1 METSVSLLDRLADS
15 PTEADWRRLDGLYR
29 PLLAAWASRAG
40 VPPSDTDDL
49 IQEVLLAVVKQV
61 GDFDRGAEGAFRG
74 WLRTV
79 LARRITD
86 YLRRRA
92 VRPVA
97 TGDPDFARRLDEL
110 ASPASDLS
118 RLWDREHD
126 AHVARQALRI
136 VEPDFAPATWQAFRR
151 QVIDG
156 LPAAEAA
163 REAGI
168 TLNSALLA
176 KSRVLKRLR
185 QEVAGLIG

>member
-1 METSVSLLDRLADS
+1 METSVSLLDRLAGS
-15 PTEADWRRLDGLYR
+15 PTESDWRRLDALYR
-29 PLLAAWASRAG
+29 PLLAAWATRAG
-40 VPPSDTDDL
+40 VPANDADDL
-49 IQEVLLAVVKQV
+49 IQEVLIAVVKQV
-61 GDFDRGAEGAFRG
+61 GEFDRRAEGAFRG

-79 LARRITD
+79 LGRRITD

-97 TGDPDFARRLDEL
+97 TGDPEFARRLDEL
-110 ASPASDLS
+110 ASPQSELS

-126 AHVARQALRI
+126 THVARQALRI
-136 VEPDFAPATWQAFRR
+136 VQPDFAPATWQAFRR

-156 LPAAEAA
+156 IPGVAAAQEL
-163 REAGI
+163 GI
-168 TLNSALLA
+168 SLNAALLA

>member
-1 METSVSLLDRLADS
+1 METSVSLLDRLARS
-15 PTEADWRRLDGLYR
+15 PTDSDWRRLDGLYR
-29 PLLAAWASRAG
+29 PLLADWAGRAG
-40 VPPSDTDDL
+40 VQANDTDDL

-61 GDFDRGAEGAFRG
+61 SDFDRRAEGAFRG

-110 ASPASDLS
+110 ASPASELS

-126 AHVARQALRI
+126 SHVARQAIRI
-136 VEPDFAPATWQAFRR
+136 VEPDFAPETWQAFRR

-156 LPAAEAA
+156 VPAADAA

-168 TLNSALLA
+168 SLNSALLA

>member
-1 METSVSLLDRLADS
+1 MDTSVSLLDRLAAA
-15 PTEADWRRLDGLYR
+15 PTDADWRRAYDLYA
-29 PLLAAWASRAG
+29 PLLRQWAARAG
-40 VPPSDTDDL
+40 VPAADADDL
-49 IQEVLLAVVKQV
+49 VQEVLLAVVKQV
-61 GDFDRGAEGAFRG
+61 GAFDRRQAGSFRR

-79 LARRITD
+79 LGRRVTD
-86 YLRRRA
+86 FLRRRA

-110 ASPASDLS
+110 ASPESALS

-126 AHVARQALRI
+126 THVARQALQI
-136 VEPDFAPATWQAFRR
+136 VQPDFAPATWQAFRR

-156 LPAAEAA
+156 VPAAAA
-163 REAGI
+163 ASELGL
-168 TLNSALLA
+168 TLNAALLA

>member
-1 METSVSLLDRLADS
+1 METSVSLLDRLARS
-15 PTEADWRRLDGLYR
+15 PTDADWRRLDSLYR
-29 PLLAAWASRAG
+29 PLLAAWAGRAG
-40 VPPSDTDDL
+40 IPPSDTDDL

-61 GDFDRGAEGAFRG
+61 GHFDRGAEGAFRG

-79 LARRITD
+79 LGRRITD

-92 VRPVA
+92 VRPIV

-110 ASPASDLS
+110 ASPTSDLS

-126 AHVARQALRI
+126 SHVARQALRI
-136 VEPDFAPATWQAFRR
+136 VESDFSPATWQAFRR

-156 LPAAEAA
+156 MPAAEVA

-168 TLNSALLA
+168 SLNSALLA

-185 QEVAGLIG
+185 QEVGGLIG

>member
-1 METSVSLLDRLADS
+1 METSATLLDRLAGS

-29 PLLAAWASRAG
+29 PLLAAWAARAG
-40 VPPSDTDDL
+40 VPAADADDL

-61 GDFDRGAEGAFRG
+61 GGFERRGGGSFRG

-79 LARRITD
+79 LGRRVTD
-86 YLRRRA
+86 HLRRRA

-97 TGDPDFARRLDEL
+97 TGDPAFARRLDEL
-110 ASPASDLS
+110 ASPESDLS

-126 AHVARQALRI
+126 THVARQALQI
-136 VEPDFAPATWQAFRR
+136 VQPDFAPATWQAFRR

-156 LPAAEAA
+156 APAAAA
-163 REAGI
+163 ADELGL
-168 TLNSALLA
+168 TLNAALLA

>member
-1 METSVSLLDRLADS
+1 MDTSASLLGRLAGT
-15 PTEADWRRLDGLYR
+15 PTEADWRRLHDLYR
-29 PLLAAWASRAG
+29 PLLEGWVLRAG
-40 VPPSDTDDL
+40 VPQADADDL
-49 IQEVLLAVVKQV
+49 IQEVLLAVVRQV
-61 GDFDRGAEGAFRG
+61 GGFERRGDGAFRG

-86 YLRRRA
+86 HLRRQA
-92 VRPVA
+92 VRPTA
-97 TGDPDFARRLDEL
+97 PGGTDLARRLEEL
-110 ASPASDLS
+110 TSPASELS

-136 VEPDFAPATWQAFRR
+136 VQADFAPATWQAFRR

-156 LPAAEAA
+156 VPAAGAA
-163 REAGI
+163 EEAGI
-168 TLNSALLA
+168 TLNAALLA